1 MTSSLTGIHHVTAI
15 ASDPQKNV
23 DFYVGV
29 LGLRLVK
36 QTVNFDDP
44 GSYHFYYGDAQG
56 SPGTLLTFFVWPG
69 GQKGRRGLGQ
79 VTAAAL
85 SVAPDALGFW
95 QGRLTEHGVTVGEAE
110 TRFGETVVPFYDPDG
125 LRLELVPTM
134 GDTRPGW
141 TASSVPA
148 SYAIRGV
155 HAVTLPERST
165 DRTAA
170 LLTDTLGFRIVQ
182 SEGDWTRYALGDGS
196 SGAFADMQTSPNQTP
211 GQIAVGNIHHVAW
224 RTPDDAQQ
232 ERWLREISGLGLG
245 VSPVMDRDYFH
256 SIYFREPG
264 GILFEIATDTQGA
277 AKGINVADLDF
288 IHCWVPAPSSTDA
301 DTTDA
306 DTLLLLH
313 GTGGDESDLL
323 PLGNLLAP
331 NANLLSLRGKT
342 LEGGMPRFFR
352 RLAEGVFDIPDLIA
366 RTHELADF
374 VQSASNAYGFDAG
387 RVIAVGFS
395 NGANITASL
404 LLLRPGVLH
413 SAVLLHAM
421 VPLVPETLPDLAG
434 TRVFLGAGRQD
445 SIAPPDE
452 TERLAALLRASG
464 ADVTLHWQPG
474 GHGLTRE
481 EAQAAAH
488 WLAV

>member
-1 MTSSLTGIHHVTAI
+1 V
-15 ASDPQKNV
+15 
-23 DFYVGV
+23 
-29 LGLRLVK
+29 
-36 QTVNFDDP
+36 
-44 GSYHFYYGDAQG
+44 
-56 SPGTLLTFFVWPG
+56 
-69 GQKGRRGLGQ
+69 
-79 VTAAAL
+79 
-85 SVAPDALGFW
+85 
-95 QGRLTEHGVTVGEAE
+95 
-110 TRFGETVVPFYDPDG
+110 
-125 LRLELVPTM
+125 
-134 GDTRPGW
+134 
-141 TASSVPA
+141 
-148 SYAIRGV
+148 
-155 HAVTLPERST
+155 
-165 DRTAA
+165 
-170 LLTDTLGFRIVQ
+170 
-182 SEGDWTRYALGDGS
+182 
-196 SGAFADMQTSPNQTP
+196 
-211 GQIAVGNIHHVAW
+211 
-224 RTPDDAQQ
+224 
-232 ERWLREISGLGLG
+232 
-245 VSPVMDRDYFH
+245 
-256 SIYFREPG
+256 
-264 GILFEIATDTQGA
+264 
-277 AKGINVADLDF
+277 KGINVADLDF
-288 IHCWVPAPSSTDA
+288 IHCWVPAPSS
-301 DTTDA
+301 TDA

-331 NANLLSLRGKT
+331 NANLLSPRGKT

-352 RLAEGVFDIPDLIA
+352 RLAEGVFDIPDLIE

-395 NGANITASL
+395 NGANIAASL

-445 SIAPPDE
+445 SIAPPE
-452 TERLAALLRASG
+452 VTERLAALLRASG